1 MQNTLIVKLA
11 LRKTALDIIASHA
24 KAQEHS
30 QGKDVASFVSLAI
43 AKLLGRSVAACTKLS
58 GIALGV
64 WVEGTCNAKVNKRDG
79 IVRGNYNVG
88 GFEVS
93 VDERRIEALMQ
104 LHDCFAEPRAY
115 RQQELLRWAALCD
128 TLFERLPGNM
138 FRDYD
143 ATIVDYP
150 TFQNAG
156 KMQEPLAITLGV
168 PNSLIGL
175 TQATIEL
182 DALANEGATLRAI
195 YPNKKDA
202 FGPFLGALFEHSV
215 HTIAVVVLKGIKISG
230 ELIFH
235 SKAMV
240 SAKSLLLEAV
250 KLFVRL
256 LEGIAMGNAEDNDG
270 VATILAIQAI
280 YACAAQEA
288 SRLEKG

>member
-11 LRKTALDIIASHA
+11 LRKTALDIIARHA

-30 QGKDVASFVSLAI
+30 QGKDVASFVSLTV
-43 AKLLGRSVAACTKLS
+43 AKLLGRSIATCAKLPR
-58 GIALGV
+58 IALGV
-64 WVEGTCNAKVNKRDG
+64 WVEGACNAKVNKRDG
-79 IVRGNYNVG
+79 IVRGHHNVG

-93 VDERRIEALMQ
+93 VDERGIEALMQ

-115 RQQELLRWAALCD
+115 RQQELLRWAAPCD
-128 TLFERLPGNM
+128 MLFERLPGNM

-143 ATIVDYP
+143 AIIVDYP

-182 DALANEGATLRAI
+182 DALAHERPPLRAVCS
-195 YPNKKDA
+195 NKKDA

-240 SAKSLLLEAV
+240 SAKSLLLEAI

-270 VATILAIQAI
+270 VATILAVQAI

>member
-1 MQNTLIVKLA
+1 M
-11 LRKTALDIIASHA
+11 
-24 KAQEHS
+24 
-30 QGKDVASFVSLAI
+30 
-43 AKLLGRSVAACTKLS
+43 
-58 GIALGV
+58 
-64 WVEGTCNAKVNKRDG
+64 
-79 IVRGNYNVG
+79 
-88 GFEVS
+88 
-93 VDERRIEALMQ
+93 
-104 LHDCFAEPRAY
+104 
-115 RQQELLRWAALCD
+115 LCD
-128 TLFERLPGNM
+128 TLFERLPGDV

-143 ATIVDYP
+143 AAIASCP
-150 TFQNAG
+150 TFQNAREME
-156 KMQEPLAITLGV
+156 KPLTITLSA
-168 PNSLIGL
+168 PDSLIGL

-182 DALANEGATLRAI
+182 DALAHKRPTLRAI

-256 LEGIAMGNAEDNDG
+256 LEGIAMDNAEDNDSI
-270 VATILAIQAI
+270 AAILAVQAI
-280 YACAAQEA
+280 HACAAQEA